1 MPPKT
6 LLIGITVL
14 SIVIIIGGIGYTL
27 VEEQRTPSPSTPTDG
42 QSNTNPDTTPEVQPQ
57 YSDTNSTDTTGGP
70 TSTTPDTSGANETG
84 GSSSGGTSPQEQIR
98 DKAMEFLKSN
108 KTETRQL
115 INNLAWIGG
124 RDDLAPM
131 GTERYLYYSTNNAW
145 SLTIESTTNSTTT
158 YAISGDYN
166 SVNMTV
172 SFKETYTNGVFRIT
186 SYTSQRYS
194 AAPGP

>member
-14 SIVIIIGGIGYTL
+14 SVVIIIGGIGYTL
-27 VEEQRTPSPSTPTDG
+27 VEEQRRASPSTPTDG
-42 QSNTNPDTTPEVQPQ
+42 QSTPTPDTTPEVQPQ

-70 TSTTPDTSGANETG
+70 TSTIPDTSGANDTG

-98 DKAMEFLKSN
+98 DKGMEFLKSN
-108 KTETRQL
+108 KTETIQL

-145 SLTIESTTNSTTT
+145 SVTIESTTNSTTT

-186 SYTSQRYS
+186 SYTSQRYP

>member
-27 VEEQRTPSPSTPTDG
+27 VEEQRTPSPSTSTDG

-186 SYTSQRYS
+186 SYTSQRYP

>member
-186 SYTSQRYS
+186 SYTSQRYP